1 MQVESQG
8 KKYQQLYSIG
18 SRGLNFVWHC
28 MFAKL
33 FGLLPKAV
41 GSHWIILNRRMI
53 YFREVILVYAG
64 VNRCTRAEWLEL
76 PEGLQSMWD
85 MMTVCLK
92 EWREV
97 DSFGRIGEED
107 RGRNQVKSTS
117 LLWGTWL
124 RGSAGEGWGS
134 LGTFE
139 KEIAFGY
146 HAALLHLQMNSAAS
160 DSDWERIAGQEQ
172 IFISGARFRL
182 TEGTWIIGLYGSHWL
197 QSRNS
202 PFSNAGH

>member
-1 MQVESQG
+1 M
-8 KKYQQLYSIG
+8 Y
-18 SRGLNFVWHC
+18 
-28 MFAKL
+28 AKV

-41 GSHWIILNRRMI
+41 GSLWIFLKRRMI
-53 YFREVILVYAG
+53 CFRKVILV
-64 VNRCTRAEWLEL
+64 TLE
-76 PEGLQSMWD
+76 
-85 MMTVCLK
+85 
-92 EWREV
+92 
-97 DSFGRIGEED
+97 
-107 RGRNQVKSTS
+107 KSTGVLGQS
-117 LLWGTWL
+117 DSSFQRAWAATAFGPCGIWQSAGKNEEKWAALRGLVRRVEVGANLILPLCFGGPNWLYCLLL

-146 HAALLHLQMNSAAS
+146 HAALLHVQISSAE
-160 DSDWERIAGQEQ
+160 SDWERIAGQEQ
-172 IFISGARFRL
+172 RFISGARFKL